1 MQTSIN
7 ILQMS
12 MTDLKKYIENETKS
26 NPAVE
31 VVYKSGNLKNR
42 DEEESNPLDIL
53 SDEETLTD
61 VLEEQLRYLSLDD
74 ITKEVCIFIINN
86 LDHRGYLGLP
96 KEEIIKFFDI
106 SSIQLKNAFN
116 IIYTLD
122 PKGVGAE
129 NLKDCLKIQLRDKN
143 YEDSTIYKI
152 IDYYLEDL
160 ALQKFDSIGEE
171 LGIAGEKVK
180 SYLYDIQKLN
190 PIPARGYYTGS
201 NSNFVIPDATIYT
214 ENGKLQFSINEDL
227 MPKVYVNT
235 SYKADTPQGKR
246 YLERISYI
254 SKSIERR
261 RDTLNRLLEN
271 LILKQEDFF
280 FKGKKFLKTLTMK
293 EVAHDLEL
301 HESTISR
308 AVNDKYLDTP
318 QGIISMK
325 SLFILDANVNR
336 IKDKIEE
343 IIENENR
350 KYPFSDTQIA
360 QLLEKAGFTIA
371 RRTVAKYREEIGYD
385 SSRKRKK

>member
-1 MQTSIN
+1 MK
-7 ILQMS
+7 
-12 MTDLKKYIENETKS
+12 DLTKYIENETKS

-31 VVYKSGNLKNR
+31 VVYKSGTLKNR

-53 SDEETLTD
+53 SAEETLTD

-74 ITKEVCIFIINN
+74 ITKKVCTFIINN

-96 KEEIIKFFDI
+96 KEEILKFFDI

-129 NLKDCLKIQLRDKN
+129 NLKDCLKIQLRNKN
-143 YEDSTIYKI
+143 SEDSTIYKI

-160 ALQKFDSIGEE
+160 ALQKFDSIGED
-171 LGIAGEKVK
+171 LGITGEKVK

-201 NSNFVIPDATIYT
+201 NLNFVVPDATIYT
-214 ENGKLQFSINEDL
+214 ENRKLQFSINEDL
-227 MPKVYVNT
+227 IPKVYVNT
-235 SYKADTPQGKR
+235 SYNADTPQGKK

-261 RDTLNRLLEN
+261 RDTLNRLLEI
-271 LILKQEDFF
+271 LILKQQDFF

-325 SLFILDANVNR
+325 SLFRLDANVDR

-350 KYPFSDTQIA
+350 KYPFSDTQITR
-360 QLLEKAGFTIA
+360 LLEKEGFTIA